1 MKTIIII
8 LETDSDETIDAIRKD
23 IETEISCCYNVF
35 NVKEIDE
42 VFDWYEYT

>member
-1 MKTIIII
+1 MKTIIVI

-23 IETEISCCYNVF
+23 IEMEISCCYNEF

-42 VFDWYEYT
+42 VFDSYEYV